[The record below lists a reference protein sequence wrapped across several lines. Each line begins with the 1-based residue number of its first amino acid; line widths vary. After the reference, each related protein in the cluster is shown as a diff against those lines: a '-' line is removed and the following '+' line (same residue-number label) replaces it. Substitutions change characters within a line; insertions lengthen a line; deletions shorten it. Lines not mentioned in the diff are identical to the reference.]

1 MHDFKGMYDYWGCSV
16 IELLYSMFE
25 ALGSVPST
33 VTEKE
38 KGEEEMKGNG
48 AKEKGKKK
56 ERDGGNSRVVV
67 GEEQRGEKRRQR
79 RSQQKKNEACSHV
92 DFLKFLWPKYFLSC
106 LHS

>member
-48 AKEKGKKK
+48 AKEKGKKRK
-56 ERDGGNSRVVV
+56 GMEGIV
-67 GEEQRGEKRRQR
+67 G
-79 RSQQKKNEACSHV
+79 
-92 DFLKFLWPKYFLSC
+92 
-106 LHS
+106 